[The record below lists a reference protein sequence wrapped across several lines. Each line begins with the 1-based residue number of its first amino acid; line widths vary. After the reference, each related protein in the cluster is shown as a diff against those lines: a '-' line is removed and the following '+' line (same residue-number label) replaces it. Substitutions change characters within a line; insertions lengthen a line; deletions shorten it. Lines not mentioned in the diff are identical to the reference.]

1 GQVFRRRKPR
11 FCRVICPR
19 PRITMRPD
27 RAASSMSRRGRGAGG
42 SMAERPMAD
51 AQGSTGGTATA
62 PSGMSRG
69 VAHALT
75 TVLALFVGG
84 FSLLLVLGRAQ
95 DDGGIGSH
103 PLDFLVDFYRAS
115 GAVQVFFAVA
125 IAWIAV
131 FMAIVETVAAC
142 S

>member
-1 GQVFRRRKPR
+1 
-11 FCRVICPR
+11 
-19 PRITMRPD
+19 
-27 RAASSMSRRGRGAGG
+27 
-42 SMAERPMAD
+42 MAERPMAD

-142 S
+142 SIDRGRGFRRGILVELIAFAAFIALWYAPF